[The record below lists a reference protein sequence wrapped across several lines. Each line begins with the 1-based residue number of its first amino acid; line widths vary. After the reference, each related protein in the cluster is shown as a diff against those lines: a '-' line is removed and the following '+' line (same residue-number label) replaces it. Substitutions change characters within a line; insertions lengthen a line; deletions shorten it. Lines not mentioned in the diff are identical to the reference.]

1 MGGWRELLHTNAL
14 RKVFRVKFSKAPE
27 RFKSQNPIFQ
37 SHLNEQGKISKENTA
52 AMSAAMPGAQHPGV
66 PTAAPPAL
74 GGSARGCNRRRQRE
88 PHGSFPYPTNGAA
101 LLKASP
107 VPAQHPNEPQGQLG
121 PSEPATAE
129 TRPPQ
134 RANPKAISSASPGR
148 AGGGSTF
155 LSGYKA
161 LYWDCFPVQGARG
174 CARLPEPLVPV
185 IKITLSVRGFCQS
198 STEAGLCA

>member
-66 PTAAPPAL
+66 PSRPPAL
-74 GGSARGCNRRRQRE
+74 GAQPGAVTGEGSGSHTAPSLTPQALPPFSKYPPFPLSILMNRR
-88 PHGSFPYPTNGAA
+88 GSWDP
-101 LLKASP
+101 
-107 VPAQHPNEPQGQLG
+107 
-121 PSEPATAE
+121 PSLQP
-129 TRPPQ
+129 RRLDPPQ

-161 LYWDCFPVQGARG
+161 LYWDCCCAQGARG
-174 CARLPEPLVPV
+174 CARLPVPLVPV
-185 IKITLSVRGFCQS
+185 IKITLLAHGFCQS